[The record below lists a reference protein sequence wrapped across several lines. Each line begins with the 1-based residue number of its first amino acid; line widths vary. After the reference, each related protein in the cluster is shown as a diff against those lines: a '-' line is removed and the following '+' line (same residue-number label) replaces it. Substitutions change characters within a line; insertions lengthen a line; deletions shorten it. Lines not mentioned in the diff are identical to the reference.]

1 MSMEYIRE
9 YYGVPATRGMPAS
22 PKVGPNAGKRGIIR
36 GSRGAYLVL
45 TDTTGRYGWWLAHKP
60 SGLAFS
66 ARQDIVPVHW
76 TGWGGGAWENST
88 SGHKVFDDLT
98 HWMPLPAPPNL

>member
-9 YYGVPATRGMPAS
+9 YYGVPAKRGMPAS

-45 TDTTGRYGWWLAHKP
+45 TDTTGRYGWWSLLHP
-60 SGLAFS
+60 TDVTYL
-66 ARQDIVPVHW
+66 
-76 TGWGGGAWENST
+76 
-88 SGHKVFDDLT
+88 
-98 HWMPLPAPPNL
+98 PPNT